1 MYWYLTFY
9 IFYRQSTLH
18 VIELNSSVLNRD
30 VTIHLKH
37 LKEGENSENVV
48 TEQNLTLVL
57 KCHVPVDWIIES
69 SGIIGS
75 LHVVVSKLLID
86 LTIVQGNNKIVKC
99 WKPTIICLYSILNL
113 FIFLF
118 IKINLHIQLFRSWC
132 FLIN

>member
-1 MYWYLTFY
+1 M
-9 IFYRQSTLH
+9 
-18 VIELNSSVLNRD
+18 NSSVLNRD

-37 LKEGENSENVV
+37 LKEGENSENVF

-75 LHVVVSKLLID
+75 LHVVVSKLLTY

-99 WKPTIICLYSILNL
+99 
-113 FIFLF
+113 
-118 IKINLHIQLFRSWC
+118 
-132 FLIN
+132 